1 MENNIQSK
9 INKIL
14 LGLMLAIATQAAWAV
29 ETITYYHNDALGS
42 PVAATDANGAILWK
56 EDYHPYGSRIR
67 EESTD
72 SNQAWYTGKH
82 HEKDIGLTYF
92 GARWY
97 DPTLGR
103 FMAIDPVGF
112 KQGNIHSHNRYA
124 YANNNPYLFVDPD
137 GNSPVHAAKFLA
149 DVGLNL
155 TLNYM
160 TTGQFQTGAAFKEA
174 IEGLANPFKSID
186 KVKKLDKLLSKG
198 GNVAKGADKLAPKVI
213 QENPRNLIPTQTKS
227 EMSGSQVKR
236 LTKDMKQ
243 NGFDQSK
250 PVDAWR
256 NPNTRR
262 LEIQDGHHRTEA
274 AKKAGLDKIPVKVW
288 E

>member
-1 MENNIQSK
+1 MKYTIFK
-9 INKIL
+9 LL
-14 LGLMLAIATQAAWAV
+14 LGLTLALSLQAVSAV

-56 EDYHPYGSRIR
+56 EDYHPYGSRLR

-97 DPTLGR
+97 DPTIGR

-137 GNSPVHAAKFLA
+137 GRIGVKAFLIASAAVIIKYSIGSIVKNTGKKATAKKLLRENA
-149 DVGLNL
+149 TKAL
-155 TLNYM
+155 TKQQQKAIRSLEKRIKEHEEKL
-160 TTGQFQTGAAFKEA
+160 QKFKE
-174 IEGLANPFKSID
+174 NPTVRSGMEKQSKEVIQRQQQRRIKLKEDEIKTFRDNID
-186 KVKKLDKLLSKG
+186 KIKRGELDS
-198 GNVAKGADKLAPKVI
+198 
-213 QENPRNLIPTQTKS
+213 
-227 EMSGSQVKR
+227 
-236 LTKDMKQ
+236 
-243 NGFDQSK
+243 
-250 PVDAWR
+250 
-256 NPNTRR
+256 
-262 LEIQDGHHRTEA
+262 
-274 AKKAGLDKIPVKVW
+274 
-288 E
+288 

>member
-1 MENNIQSK
+1 
-9 INKIL
+9 
-14 LGLMLAIATQAAWAV
+14 MLAIATQAAWAV
-29 ETITYYHNDALGS
+29 ETITYYRNDALGS

-72 SNQAWYTGKH
+72 SNQVWYTGKH

-137 GNSPVHAAKFLA
+137 GNSPLHIIKFAADL
-149 DVGLNL
+149 GINL
-155 TLNYM
+155 TINKL
-160 TTGQFQTGAAFKEA
+160 TTGQFSSAAAFKESL
-174 IEGLANPFKSID
+174 EGLANPFKSIE
-186 KVKKLDKLLSKG
+186 KVKKLNKLLNKTEKISDGKLKSRTNKLG
-198 GNVAKGADKLAPKVI
+198 PNSNAEGAHTQFKRDPTTGKISGYTEFDASGNPVKRFRAKGKSHGGTEPPFILEPKPGKGPGATPKV
-213 QENPRNLIPTQTKS
+213 PRKPRPDEIPK
-227 EMSGSQVKR
+227 G
-236 LTKDMKQ
+236 
-243 NGFDQSK
+243 
-250 PVDAWR
+250 
-256 NPNTRR
+256 
-262 LEIQDGHHRTEA
+262 
-274 AKKAGLDKIPVKVW
+274 
-288 E
+288 